1 MNNDVLFLKTAVCF
15 NKLTLSGLC
24 QFYLVSQTKTER
36 FQNKQKTL
44 QVIAKPKTNLNIALH
59 WTYSV
64 LLLTNK

>member
-1 MNNDVLFLKTAVCF
+1 MLFLKTAVCF

-24 QFYLVSQTKTER
+24 EFYLVCQRKTDTVR